1 MLTSAG
7 LAVYLYLLD
16 EGHDPNTIILAGD
29 SAGGGM
35 VLSMLVT
42 LRDQGIA
49 LPAGAILISPW
60 VDLTHSFPSLGG
72 DGKMDYIPA
81 HGFVHKPS
89 MSWRKYHLILIWP
102 STDKLQHHPMRTTSL
117 STIAHEPLITKARSH
132 PAYHPPITRRKNAKQ
147 RKRRERIACEDTRYA
162 LQISPIYKTYWKEQ
176 AKRRICG
183 SHQMAN
189 TASDLR
195 ACCLSS

>member
-1 MLTSAG
+1 VTTICLLTEMLTSLG

-42 LRDQGIA
+42 LRDQGIS

-89 MSWRKYHLILIWP
+89 MSWRKHCLCPLHLRI
-102 STDKLQHHPMRTTSL
+102 STDQLQHHPMPMTFSSTT
-117 STIAHEPLITKARSH
+117 AHEPLTPRAKSR
-132 PAYHPPITRRKNAKQ
+132 PAYRRPRTRRKNGKQ
-147 RKRRERIACEDTRYA
+147 RKRPKRIA
-162 LQISPIYKTYWKEQ
+162 
-176 AKRRICG
+176 
-183 SHQMAN
+183 
-189 TASDLR
+189 
-195 ACCLSS
+195 

>member
-1 MLTSAG
+1 MLTYAG
-7 LAVYLYLLD
+7 LAVYLHLL
-16 EGHDPNTIILAGD
+16 EEKHDPNTIILAGD

-42 LRDQGIA
+42 LRDQGIP

-89 MSWRKYHLILIWP
+89 MSWRTYLGFLAL
-102 STDKLQHHPMRTTSL
+102 TAALTRL
-117 STIAHEPLITKARSH
+117 STT
-132 PAYHPPITRRKNAKQ
+132 
-147 RKRRERIACEDTRYA
+147 
-162 LQISPIYKTYWKEQ
+162 
-176 AKRRICG
+176 
-183 SHQMAN
+183 
-189 TASDLR
+189 
-195 ACCLSS
+195 

>member
-1 MLTSAG
+1 MAAAACAADMSVTTLCTEVCESRRSDAGVSSLSVNAAKASNTGLRRSFRSPVGSMTVSDMSGSEGIMLTCVG
-7 LAVYLYLLD
+7 LAVYLHLL
-16 EGHDPNTIILAGD
+16 EEKHDPNTIILAGD

-42 LRDQGIA
+42 LRDQGIP

-89 MSWRKYHLILIWP
+89 MSWRMHLLF
-102 STDKLQHHPMRTTSL
+102 SYLFTALTKL
-117 STIAHEPLITKARSH
+117 STA
-132 PAYHPPITRRKNAKQ
+132 Q
-147 RKRRERIACEDTRYA
+147 R
-162 LQISPIYKTYWKEQ
+162 
-176 AKRRICG
+176 
-183 SHQMAN
+183 
-189 TASDLR
+189 
-195 ACCLSS
+195 

>member
-1 MLTSAG
+1 MLMVVLTSPG
-7 LAVYLYLLD
+7 LAVYLHLL
-16 EGHDPNTIILAGD
+16 EEKHDPTTIILAGD

-42 LRDQGIA
+42 LRDQGIP

-89 MSWRKYHLILIWP
+89 MSWREYL
-102 STDKLQHHPMRTTSL
+102 SFQVMNNTDLAQRPRTPMISL
-117 STIAHEPLITKARSH
+117 SMTALVPFNTKERRSQWVQGY
-132 PAYHPPITRRKNAKQ
+132 PRTRR
-147 RKRRERIACEDTRYA
+147 RKR
-162 LQISPIYKTYWKEQ
+162 S
-176 AKRRICG
+176 
-183 SHQMAN
+183 
-189 TASDLR
+189 
-195 ACCLSS
+195 

>member
-1 MLTSAG
+1 
-7 LAVYLYLLD
+7 VYLYLLD

-89 MSWRKYHLILIWP
+89 MSWRKQNLISMRP
-102 STDKLQHHPMRTTSL
+102 NTDRLQHHPTRTTFS
-117 STIAHEPLITKARSH
+117 STIAHEPLITRPRSH
-132 PAYHPPITRRKNAKQ
+132 LVYLHLTRKRRKNAKQ
-147 RKRRERIACEDTRYA
+147 RKRRRRIAFEDTRSA
-162 LQISPIYKTYWKEQ
+162 LQTSPISKTYWQ
-176 AKRRICG
+176 ALATRPTCG
-183 SHQMAN
+183 SHRMAN

-195 ACCLSS
+195 ACCLFS

>member
-1 MLTSAG
+1 MGTLTVAG
-7 LAVYLYLLD
+7 LAVYLHLLD
-16 EGHDPNTIILAGD
+16 EKHDPNTIILAGD

-42 LRDQGIA
+42 LRDQGIP

-89 MSWRKYHLILIWP
+89 MSWRTSTTRFYYAILTSASASKRGRFARI
-102 STDKLQHHPMRTTSL
+102 RT
-117 STIAHEPLITKARSH
+117 
-132 PAYHPPITRRKNAKQ
+132 ITRRPSEKQ
-147 RKRRERIACEDTRYA
+147 EIAAGVD
-162 LQISPIYKTYWKEQ
+162 I
-176 AKRRICG
+176 
-183 SHQMAN
+183 
-189 TASDLR
+189 
-195 ACCLSS
+195 